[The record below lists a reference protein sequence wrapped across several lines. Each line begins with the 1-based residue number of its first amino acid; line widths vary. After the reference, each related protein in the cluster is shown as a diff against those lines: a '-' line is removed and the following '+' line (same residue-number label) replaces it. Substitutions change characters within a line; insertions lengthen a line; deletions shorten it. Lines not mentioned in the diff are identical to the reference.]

1 MFTNILKNNPLREH
15 RKMCVLQRC
24 GDLHKEE
31 EVTKLNSAWQLAMAI
46 FIYFNLVID

>member
-1 MFTNILKNNPLREH
+1 
-15 RKMCVLQRC
+15 MCVLQRW
-24 GDLHKEE
+24 GDLHKE